1 MPNERCMLGQRNR
14 EGEVVE
20 GTFPLLVGGMNEV
33 DYRQGQMKWAIDA
46 EAIVDTK
53 IKPIKR
59 LLRKMCW
66 KRSQYKRRKR

>member
-1 MPNERCMLGQRNR
+1 MPNERCMLEQRNG
-14 EGEVVE
+14 EGEAVE
-20 GTFPLLVGGMNEV
+20 GPSPFLVGGMNEV
-33 DYRQGQMKWAIDA
+33 DYRQGQMKWTIDA
-46 EAIVDTK
+46 EAIVDAK